1 MVDPSSDRLS
11 SRGGANWLSPDDANL
26 VLIGKDRARP
36 VSLGTLIQLRWI
48 ALIGQLINLMIVYFR
63 AGLNWPLALAVLALG
78 ALAISNLLLVRRRQK
93 GEAKWLSTP
102 ETTRILSFDVVQAGL
117 VLWFTGGDM
126 NPFVILILVPV
137 IISATTLDRV
147 STAIL
152 SLMAVVVVT
161 LITIWSPS
169 LSWRSGL
176 LSFPT
181 TYLVSVWASLVVA
194 VVFVALFM
202 QWVVEQA
209 RSLSDDLLTSQLALE
224 RERQVSAVG
233 GLAAAAAHE
242 LGTPLATITLIATE
256 MERDLPEDDEL
267 RDDLT
272 ALIEE
277 TDRCKDILKRLQKAP
292 YRDPGEPYRL
302 VPASA
307 LVELAAQPYLR
318 EAITFNLVI
327 DGGLNHLAEGVSATG
342 QEQDNGF
349 VDRDIDQPT
358 LPRMPEL
365 TYGLGNLLQN
375 AFQFAKT
382 VVTVRVGWTQSQID
396 LHIMDD
402 GPGFDADMILQ
413 FQEGPIVPTADD
425 AALKQP
431 DRREGY
437 SGLGLGVYI
446 AKTLL
451 NRSGAELE
459 MLNRT
464 DQQGAHVIVS
474 WPRES

>member
-1 MVDPSSDRLS
+1 M
-11 SRGGANWLSPDDANL
+11 
-26 VLIGKDRARP
+26 
-36 VSLGTLIQLRWI
+36 
-48 ALIGQLINLMIVYFR
+48 
-63 AGLNWPLALAVLALG
+63 
-78 ALAISNLLLVRRRQK
+78 
-93 GEAKWLSTP
+93 
-102 ETTRILSFDVVQAGL
+102 
-117 VLWFTGGDM
+117 
-126 NPFVILILVPV
+126 
-137 IISATTLDRV
+137 
-147 STAIL
+147 
-152 SLMAVVVVT
+152 
-161 LITIWSPS
+161 
-169 LSWRSGL
+169 
-176 LSFPT
+176 
-181 TYLVSVWASLVVA
+181 
-194 VVFVALFM
+194 
-202 QWVVEQA
+202 
-209 RSLSDDLLTSQLALE
+209 
-224 RERQVSAVG
+224 
-233 GLAAAAAHE
+233 
-242 LGTPLATITLIATE
+242 
-256 MERDLPEDDEL
+256 
-267 RDDLT
+267 
-272 ALIEE
+272 
-277 TDRCKDILKRLQKAP
+277 
-292 YRDPGEPYRL
+292 
-302 VPASA
+302 PASA

-327 DGGLNHLAEGVSATG
+327 DGGLNHLAEGVPATG

-402 GPGFDADMILQ
+402 GPGFDDDMILQ